1 MDGWALATTGVQGRP
16 RAVHDVALP
25 QGVTTAEFFPLCPKQ
40 HAGQSFMPMGTALRI
55 GQVESFMAILQT
67 IGGLPPVMRLRRIVP
82 RRKGWGTVVPIE
94 AFQCR
99 LRQYRPRKAH

>member
-55 GQVESFMAILQT
+55 GQVESFMAILQI
-67 IGGLPPVMRLRRIVP
+67 IGGLPASD
-82 RRKGWGTVVPIE
+82 E
-94 AFQCR
+94 AAPD
-99 LRQYRPRKAH
+99 RPAPQEVGHCSAD